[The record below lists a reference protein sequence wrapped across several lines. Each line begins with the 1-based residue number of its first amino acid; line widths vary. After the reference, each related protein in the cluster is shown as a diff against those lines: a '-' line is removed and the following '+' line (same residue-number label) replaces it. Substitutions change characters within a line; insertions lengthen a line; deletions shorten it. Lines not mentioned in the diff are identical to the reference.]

1 MILGSNLHFGALL
14 LHGIFTMVC
23 EWYTQKKKQ
32 EKKRSIG
39 MSKKTTG
46 TFFVISLMNVSNG
59 FWMFY

>member
-39 MSKKTTG
+39 MSKKQLVL
-46 TFFVISLMNVSNG
+46 FLLLV
-59 FWMFY
+59 